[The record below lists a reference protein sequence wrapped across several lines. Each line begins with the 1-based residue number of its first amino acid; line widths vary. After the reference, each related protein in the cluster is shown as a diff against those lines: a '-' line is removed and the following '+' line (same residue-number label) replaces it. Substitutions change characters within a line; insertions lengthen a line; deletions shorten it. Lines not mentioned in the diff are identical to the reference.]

1 MPKLINDLRNRILD
15 SAERLLTEKGYQ
27 GLTIREIA
35 DECGIASG
43 TVYNYF
49 KSKEM
54 LVGTIIG
61 NRWIA
66 TLEKTDNDICRTK
79 NISEGLSCIFDGLE
93 SFCLLH
99 VDLWKEYGEIKGANV
114 LNPERHAWLVDA
126 LSQRVAIVL
135 NQNGYESEYKICQLI
150 AEIMLSFAVGG
161 RRFRDYEAEIE
172 RMIRKKNPSLT

>member
-1 MPKLINDLRNRILD
+1 M
-15 SAERLLTEKGYQ
+15 
-27 GLTIREIA
+27 
-35 DECGIASG
+35 
-43 TVYNYF
+43 
-49 KSKEM
+49 
-54 LVGTIIG
+54 
-61 NRWIA
+61 
-66 TLEKTDNDICRTK
+66 
-79 NISEGLSCIFDGLE
+79 
-93 SFCLLH
+93 
-99 VDLWKEYGEIKGANV
+99 

>member
-66 TLEKTDNDICRTK
+66 TLEKNR
-79 NISEGLSCIFDGLE
+79 
-93 SFCLLH
+93 
-99 VDLWKEYGEIKGANV
+99 
-114 LNPERHAWLVDA
+114 
-126 LSQRVAIVL
+126 
-135 NQNGYESEYKICQLI
+135 
-150 AEIMLSFAVGG
+150 
-161 RRFRDYEAEIE
+161 
-172 RMIRKKNPSLT
+172 